1 VNVQGAL
8 FAGDDRK
15 PLAARMRP
23 RSLDEI
29 LGQEHILAP
38 GRALRRAL
46 DADRVPSM
54 VLWGPPGS
62 GKTTLAQVVARLTES
77 RFVAMSAVTAGVAD
91 LRKAI
96 DEARRVPDQRTILF
110 IDEVHRWNKAQQDA
124 VLPHAENGTVTLI
137 GATTE
142 NPSFEVN
149 AALLS
154 RVRVFTLHALG
165 DGDIE
170 AIVRRALADAER
182 GLGGRDLHI
191 EEDALRHLVERANG
205 DARVA
210 LNAVELAADAA
221 EAAGAKTIDLPL
233 IEDAVQ
239 QRALL
244 YDKAGDAHYDTI
256 SAFIKSVRG
265 SDPDAAVYWLARM
278 LESGEDLM
286 FIARRLVILAG
297 EDIGLADPH
306 ALSVAVA
313 AQQAA
318 HFIGMPEAMFP
329 LAEATLYL
337 ATAPKSNSV
346 GRAYGAAMEAVRDT
360 RNDPVPLHL
369 RNAVTGLMRGMG
381 YGRDYRYSHDFS
393 ADDPARWTQRYL
405 PENLA
410 ARRFY
415 EPGEQG
421 FESSEIAP
429 RVEQIRSLG
438 RSGSEGPDAGG
449 DSIQGGNAN
458 ARKGANEARSPR
470 VAPDQ
475 SDRGDAHPQSLET
488 SPPPPGRDKM
498 EIDEREGR

>member
-1 VNVQGAL
+1 
-8 FAGDDRK
+8 
-15 PLAARMRP
+15 MRP
-23 RSLDEI
+23 RTLDDI
-29 LGQEHILAP
+29 LGQEHLLAP

-46 DADRVPSM
+46 ESDRVPSM

-62 GKTTLAQVVARLTES
+62 GKTTLAQVVARLTRS

-96 DEARRVPDQRTILF
+96 EEARKFGDQRTILF

-124 VLPHAENGTVTLI
+124 VLPHAENGTITLI

-149 AALLS
+149 SALLS
-154 RVRVFTLHALG
+154 RVRVFTLRALS
-165 DGDIE
+165 DENIE
-170 AIVRRALADAER
+170 AIVRRALADTER
-182 GLGGRDLHI
+182 GLGAGGFVI
-191 EEDALRHLVERANG
+191 EEPAVAHLVERANG

-210 LNAVELAADAA
+210 LNALELAADAA
-221 EAAGAKTIDLPL
+221 AAAGSKTINLAL

-297 EDIGLADPH
+297 EDVGLADPN
-306 ALSVAVA
+306 ALRVAVA

-393 ADDPARWTQRYL
+393 QDDPARWTQDYL

-410 ARRFY
+410 GRRFY
-415 EPGEQG
+415 EPGDQG
-421 FESSEIAP
+421 FEEADIAP
-429 RVEQIRSLG
+429 RVQRIREL
-438 RSGSEGPDAGG
+438 
-449 DSIQGGNAN
+449 
-458 ARKGANEARSPR
+458 K
-470 VAPDQ
+470 
-475 SDRGDAHPQSLET
+475 ET
-488 SPPPPGRDKM
+488 ND
-498 EIDEREGR
+498 